1 MEEREILKEVR
12 DRLDRILSAGDYV
25 PNHLNIYMTKQEA
38 IIIKELLTN
47 KLNNDNKHDNN
58 TTT

>member
-1 MEEREILKEVR
+1 MEEKEILREVR

-25 PNHLNIYMTKQEA
+25 PYHLSVYMTQQEA
-38 IIIKELLTN
+38 TIIKELLTN
-47 KLNNDNKHDNN
+47 KLNNDDNN